1 MKYFF
6 SILIFFYALSFCLA
20 QNTYF
25 QQEVNYKIEVSLDDS
40 LHLLT
45 GNIEIEY
52 YNQSP
57 HELDTIWMHLWA
69 NAYNRKTSAFANQ
82 QLAQTNRGFYF
93 AKAEEMGGYTK
104 IDFKIN
110 DQIIDWSFDERHSD
124 IAYLLLPQPL
134 RSGESLNIS
143 ATFKIKIPQAFSRL
157 GHEGQA
163 YQITQWYPKPAVYD
177 AKGWHP
183 MPYLDMGEFYAEF
196 GSFDVE
202 IRLPSDY
209 VVAATGKLQTES
221 EIAFLEQRSKG
232 ISSSTPS
239 KTNKTI
245 RYTAEKIHDFAW
257 FAHKEFRVDKDSIR
271 LASGKLVDTWA
282 YYLPESADTWSK
294 ATQYA
299 NRALQFYSEK
309 VGEYPYPHVTIVQGP
324 LSAGSGMEY
333 PMITI
338 ISTDGNDK
346 SLDVVT
352 THEVG
357 HNWFYGV
364 LGFNERD
371 HPWMDEG
378 LNSYYEALYVEQ
390 YYPDEGF
397 EFLPSFLS
405 DNDDLSMAHLWYLIQ
420 ARRNKDV
427 APNDFDPQMSGINFG
442 LSAYQKPALAFAY
455 LESYLGRSMMDSL
468 MQSFYR
474 NWQFKHPQPHDLR
487 QHLEEGS
494 GKNLDWLFDGLM
506 NSNKKLDYA
515 ILDVQNEKGW
525 KIRVKNAG
533 QVNGPFPITA
543 YRNGKAV
550 KTVWYEGFEGTQRL
564 HFRRGK
570 YERFVIDAKRN
581 LPEINRRNNNF
592 KTSGTFKS
600 AEPLD
605 FRFLLGIENEQK
617 NTIYYTPTYAWNAY
631 DKGMLGLALYNT
643 VVPARSVEW
652 SVAPMYSFESKDVLG
667 LANFNFYSYPKSGKV
682 NQVKI
687 GLGLKSF
694 HYQQTKTE
702 QFEYDLKYFKVTPSL
717 SLSFDGNEDSQYK
730 QMLFWRSILLSRE
743 EANFVPT
750 PEELL
755 VEFDWETQFIH
766 EVRYRGEHKKAL
778 HPYDIEVALEYQ
790 DYTDIFDENQYYLK
804 GSVELNYSFF
814 YKNKKSFDIRAF
826 TGAFLLNSLNNETQP
841 RGLFFGSLNLVSEG
855 YNDYRYDD
863 FYLGRTEVGGFSSQQ
878 VHIREGGLKLP
889 INSPNRSIQA
899 SNDYILALN
908 LKADFPFDLPLGLPI
923 KPYFDIGYYHDI
935 TPLGRGKEFSDQLLW
950 SGGFMLDAFDGILGI
965 YFPIINSNHLE
976 LKALLS
982 ERGSYW
988 SRLSFSL
995 DLQRINPWKILR
1007 DFEP

>member
-1 MKYFF
+1 MRYFF
-6 SILIFFYALSFCLA
+6 SILIFFYAFSFCLA

-25 QQEVNYKIEVSLDDS
+25 QQEVNYKISVSLDDN
-40 LHLLT
+40 LHLLN
-45 GNIEIEY
+45 GNAEIVY
-52 YNQSP
+52 LNHSP
-57 HELDTIWMHLWA
+57 NELDTIWMHLWA
-69 NAYNRKTSAFANQ
+69 NAYSSKTSAFTKQ
-82 QLAQTNRGFYF
+82 QLAQANRAFYF

-104 IDFKIN
+104 IDFKVN
-110 DQIIDWSFDERHSD
+110 DQKVDWSFDESHSD
-124 IAYLLLPQPL
+124 IAYLLLPQAL
-134 RSGESLNIS
+134 KSGEKLNIS
-143 ATFKIKIPQAFSRL
+143 AAFKIKIPQQFSRL
-157 GHEGQA
+157 GHEDQA
-163 YQITQWYPKPAVYD
+163 YQVTQWYPKPAVYD

-183 MPYLDMGEFYAEF
+183 MPYLDIGEFYAEF
-196 GSFDVE
+196 GSFDVK
-202 IRLPSDY
+202 ISLPSEY
-209 VVAATGKLQTES
+209 IVAATGELQTES
-221 EIAFLEQRSKG
+221 EIVFLEQKVKGRQSRS
-232 ISSSTPS
+232 S

-245 RYTAEKIHDFAW
+245 RYKAEKVHDFAW
-257 FAHKEFRVDKDSIR
+257 FAHKEFRVDKDSTR
-271 LASGKLVDTWA
+271 LASGKLVYTWA
-282 YYLPESADTWSK
+282 FYLPKSADTWSK

-309 VGEYPYPHVTIVQGP
+309 VGEYPYPQVTIVQGP

-333 PMITI
+333 PMITV
-338 ISTDGNDK
+338 ISTDGDDK
-346 SLDVVT
+346 FLDIVI

-378 LNSYYEALYVEQ
+378 LNSYFEALYVEQ

-397 EFLPSFLS
+397 ELLPNFLS
-405 DNDDLSMAHLWYLIQ
+405 GDDNLSMAHLWYLIQ

-427 APNDFDPQMSGINFG
+427 APDDFDPQMSGMNFE

-455 LESYLGRSMMDSL
+455 LESYLGSSVMDSL
-468 MQSFYR
+468 IQSFYT
-474 NWQFKHPQPHDLR
+474 NWQFKHPQANDLK
-487 QHLEEGS
+487 QHLVEGS
-494 GKNLDWLFDGLM
+494 GKDLDWLFEGLIY
-506 NSNKKLDYA
+506 SNKKLDYA

-525 KIRVKNAG
+525 KIRVKNQG
-533 QVNGPFPITA
+533 QINGPFPITA

-550 KTVWYEGFEGTQRL
+550 KTIWYEGFEGIQKL

-570 YERFVIDAKRN
+570 YKKFVIDAKRN
-581 LPEINRRNNNF
+581 LPEINRRNNNIR
-592 KTSGTFKS
+592 TSGTLKT

-605 FRFLLGIENEQK
+605 FRFLLGIENEHK

-667 LANFNFYSYPKSGKV
+667 LANFNFYAYPKSGKV
-682 NQVKI
+682 NRVKI

-702 QFEYDLKYFKVTPSL
+702 QFQYDLKYFKVTPSL
-717 SLSFDGNEDSQYK
+717 SLSFDANEGSQY
-730 QMLFWRSILLSRE
+730 QQILSWRSILLRRE

-750 PEELL
+750 PDGLF
-755 VEFDWETQFIH
+755 VDFDWKTQFIH

-790 DYTDIFDENQYYLK
+790 DYTDIFNDNQYYLK

-814 YKNKKSFDIRAF
+814 YKDKKSVDIRTF
-826 TGAFLLNSLNNETQP
+826 VGAFLLNSLNNETQP

-863 FYLGRTEVGGFSSQQ
+863 FYLGRMEVGGFSSQQ
-878 VHIREGGLKLP
+878 IHIREGGLKLP

-908 LKADFPFDLPLGLPI
+908 LKADLPFDLPLGLPI
-923 KPYFDIGYYHDI
+923 KPYFDIGFYNDI
-935 TPLGRGKEFSDQLLW
+935 TPLGKRKEFSDQLLW

-965 YFPIINSNHLE
+965 YFPFINSNNLE

-982 ERGSYW
+982 GRGNYW

-995 DLQRINPWKILR
+995 DLQRINPWKVLR